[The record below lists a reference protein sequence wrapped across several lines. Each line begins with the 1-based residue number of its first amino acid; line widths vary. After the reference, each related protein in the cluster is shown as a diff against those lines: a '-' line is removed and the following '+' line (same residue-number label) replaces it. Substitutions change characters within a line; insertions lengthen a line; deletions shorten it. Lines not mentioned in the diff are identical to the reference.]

1 MGIIIRSFLYIL
13 LLLPIIRVGAQ
24 PLDAAYL
31 QKNFQLHITK
41 ASGPITLDGEFNEP
55 VWKEAEAAGSFHKK
69 YPTDVGTPKKKT
81 IVQVCYDSKF
91 IYFAITAWDSGK
103 ALIQSLKRDMG
114 HDGNDGV
121 GITLDPG
128 NEKTNGFFFTIN
140 ALNAQS
146 DDQLKI
152 GDEMPTW
159 SWDSKWFSETKIFP
173 DRWTAEIA
181 IPFKSIRYSAEKLT
195 WGVNFVRSDPK
206 SNEFSTWT
214 PVPVNFKSM
223 NLGFTG
229 ALIWK
234 EPPPQTGSNWV
245 FLPYLTGGLSTDREN
260 GEGTKA
266 TFNGG
271 FDGKLA
277 LTSSLNMDV
286 SVNPDFSQVEVDQQV
301 TNLTRF
307 NIFLPER
314 RTFFLENADL
324 FADYGIPPIRP
335 FYSRKI
341 GLDQDGN
348 RIPIIMGARVTGN
361 ISNST
366 RIGFMD
372 MQTGA
377 QDGYRPENYMATS
390 ISHRVLKRS
399 VIKAYFL
406 NRENFI
412 SSAEKAANPLNS
424 YGRNA
429 GTEFNYINNTGKWN
443 VWAAYHHSFKQNI
456 TKDNQ
461 YMNTGFQFTNRHWG
475 IVTDMGSVG
484 TNYYT
489 DMGFV
494 ARIDNYDALKDT
506 VVRMGF
512 KQLYNEITYRLF
524 PEKGKV
530 VQHVMKFTTF
540 VVLNPDYTHNET
552 NLEASYNITFKNT
565 SGIEIT
571 GTHNRVDMLYPT
583 SFTEGTPLP
592 VGKYDF
598 QQLELSYQTDFR
610 KPVNVLVKLAG
621 GEFYN
626 GNYQSVRTVVGIRH
640 QPHINVALQAEYNR
654 IQLPGAYG
662 STKLVLIAPR
672 IEWNFNTRLFWTTFI
687 QYNTQRNNFNI
698 NSRLQYRFR
707 PMSDLYVV
715 YTDNYF
721 VTPVVTNKNR
731 ALVFKLSY
739 WIN

>member
-1 MGIIIRSFLYIL
+1 MGIFIRHFLYIS
-13 LLLPIIRVGAQ
+13 LLLPFIQVGAQ

-31 QKNFQLHITK
+31 QSNFKLHITK
-41 ASGPITLDGEFNEP
+41 TSGPIKLDGDFNEA
-55 VWKEAEAAGSFHKK
+55 VWKEAESAGAFHKK
-69 YPTDVGTPKKKT
+69 YPTDIGAPKKKT

-103 ALIQSLKRDMG
+103 ALIQSLKRDIG

-195 WGVNFVRSDPK
+195 WGINFVRSDPK
-206 SNEFSTWT
+206 SNEYSTWT

-234 EPPPQTGSNWV
+234 EPPPKTGSNWV

-260 GEGTKA
+260 GTETKA

-390 ISHRVLKRS
+390 VSHRVLKRS

-412 SSAEKAANPLNS
+412 TSAEKEANPLNA

-429 GTEFNYINNTGKWN
+429 GTEFNYINSTGKWN

-456 TKDNQ
+456 KKDNQ

-530 VQHVMKFTTF
+530 VQHEINLTTF

-552 NLEASYNITFKNT
+552 NLEASYNINFRNT

-610 KPVNVLVKLAG
+610 KPVNVSVRLAG

-626 GNYQSVRTVVGIRH
+626 GNYQSVRTVLGIRH
-640 QPHINVALQAEYNR
+640 QPHLNIALQAEYNR
-654 IQLPGAYG
+654 IELPGAYG

-721 VTPVVTNKNR
+721 VTPVITNKNR

>member
-1 MGIIIRSFLYIL
+1 MGIFIRHFLYIS
-13 LLLPIIRVGAQ
+13 LLLPFIQVGAQ

-31 QKNFQLHITK
+31 QSNFKLHITK
-41 ASGPITLDGEFNEP
+41 TSGPIKLDGDFNEA
-55 VWKEAEAAGSFHKK
+55 VWKEAESAGAFHKK
-69 YPTDVGTPKKKT
+69 YPTDIGAPKKKT

-103 ALIQSLKRDMG
+103 ALIQSLKRDIG

-195 WGVNFVRSDPK
+195 WGINFVRSDPK
-206 SNEFSTWT
+206 SNEYSTWT

-234 EPPPQTGSNWV
+234 EPPPKTGSNWV

-260 GEGTKA
+260 GTETKA

-390 ISHRVLKRS
+390 VSHRVLKRS

-412 SSAEKAANPLNS
+412 TSSEKEANPLNA

-429 GTEFNYINNTGKWN
+429 GTEFNYINSTGKWN

-456 TKDNQ
+456 KKDNQ

-530 VQHVMKFTTF
+530 VQHEINLTTF

-552 NLEASYNITFKNT
+552 NLEASYNINFRNT

-610 KPVNVLVKLAG
+610 KPVNVSVRLAG

-626 GNYQSVRTVVGIRH
+626 GNYQSVRTVLGIRH
-640 QPHINVALQAEYNR
+640 QPHLNIALQAEYNR
-654 IQLPGAYG
+654 IELPGAYG

-721 VTPVVTNKNR
+721 VTPVITNKNR

>member
-1 MGIIIRSFLYIL
+1 MGIFIRHFLYIS
-13 LLLPIIRVGAQ
+13 LLLPFIQVGAQ

-31 QKNFQLHITK
+31 QSNFKLHITK
-41 ASGPITLDGEFNEP
+41 TSGPIKLDGEFNEA
-55 VWKEAEAAGSFHKK
+55 VWKEAESAGAFHKK
-69 YPTDVGTPKKKT
+69 YPTDVGAPKKKT

-103 ALIQSLKRDMG
+103 ALIQSLKRDIG

-195 WGVNFVRSDPK
+195 WGINFVRSDPK
-206 SNEFSTWT
+206 SNEYSTWT

-234 EPPPQTGSNWV
+234 EPPPKTGSNWV

-260 GEGTKA
+260 GTETKA

-390 ISHRVLKRS
+390 VSHRVLKRS

-412 SSAEKAANPLNS
+412 TSAEKEANPLNA

-429 GTEFNYINNTGKWN
+429 GTEFNYINSTGKWN

-456 TKDNQ
+456 KKDNQ

-506 VVRMGF
+506 IVRMGF

-530 VQHVMKFTTF
+530 VQHEINLTTF

-552 NLEASYNITFKNT
+552 NLEASYNINFRNT

-610 KPVNVLVKLAG
+610 KPVNVSVRLAG

-626 GNYQSVRTVVGIRH
+626 GNYQSVRTVLGIRH
-640 QPHINVALQAEYNR
+640 QPHLNIALQAEYNR
-654 IQLPGAYG
+654 IELPGAYG

-721 VTPVVTNKNR
+721 VTPVITNKNR

>member
-1 MGIIIRSFLYIL
+1 MATRKITYL
-13 LLLPIIRVGAQ
+13 LAICLISAVRIQAQ
-24 PLDAAYL
+24 VLDAQYL
-31 QKNFQLHITK
+31 QSNFKLQISKTN
-41 ASGPITLDGEFNEP
+41 SPILLDGEFNEP
-55 VWKEAEAAGSFHKK
+55 VWKEAAIATSFHKK
-69 YPTDVGTPKKKT
+69 YPSDIGKPQKQTY
-81 IVQVCYDSKF
+81 VQVCYDSKF
-91 IYFAITAWDSGK
+91 IYFAVTAWDSGK

-128 NEKTNGFFFTIN
+128 NEKTTGFFFTVN
-140 ALNAQS
+140 AFNAQS

-159 SWDSKWFSETKIFP
+159 SWDCKWFSETKIYK

-181 IPFKSIRYSAEKLT
+181 IPFKSIRYSADKLI
-195 WGVNFVRSDPK
+195 WGINFVRSDPK
-206 SNEFSTWT
+206 SNEYSTWT

-234 EPPPQTGSNWV
+234 EPPPEASSNYV
-245 FLPYLTGGLSTDREN
+245 FLPYLTGGASADKEN
-260 GEGTKA
+260 GESTRA

-271 FDGKLA
+271 FDGKWA
-277 LTSSLNMDV
+277 LTSSLNLDV
-286 SVNPDFSQVEVDQQV
+286 TVNPDFSQVEVDQQV

-324 FADYGIPPIRP
+324 FAEYGIPPIRP

-341 GLDQDGN
+341 GLDPDGN
-348 RIPIIMGARVTGN
+348 RIPIIAGARVTGN
-361 ISNST
+361 ISGKT

-377 QDGYRPENYMATS
+377 LNNYRPENYMAAS
-390 ISHRVLKRS
+390 INHRVLKRS
-399 VIKAYFL
+399 VIKAYML
-406 NRENFI
+406 NRENLI
-412 SSAEKAANPLNS
+412 SSAEKQANPLNA

-429 GTEFNYINNTGKWN
+429 GTEWNYINNDGKWN

-456 TKDNQ
+456 ADKNQ
-461 YMNTGFQFTNRHWG
+461 YIDAGFMHTNRHWSF
-475 IVTDMGSVG
+475 VLDVGSVG

-494 ARIDNYDALKDT
+494 ARINNYDAIRDT
-506 VVRMGF
+506 LIRMGF
-512 KQLYNEITYRLF
+512 KQLYNDVTYRIF

-530 VQHVMKFTTF
+530 VQHVFKATSFA
-540 VVLNPDYTHNET
+540 VVNPDYTHNET
-552 NLEASYNITFKNT
+552 NLEFKYTITLKNT
-565 SGIEIT
+565 GGVELT
-571 GTHNRVDMLYPT
+571 GTHNRVSILYPT
-583 SFTEGTPLP
+583 AFTSGTPLP
-592 VGKYDF
+592 IGNYDF
-598 QQLELSYQTDFR
+598 QQLAFGYQSDMR
-610 KPVNVLVKLAG
+610 KKFNVMLKLAG

-626 GNYQSVRTVVGIRH
+626 GHYQSIRTVLTIRH
-640 QPHINVALQAEYNR
+640 QPHINIALQAEYNK
-654 IQLPGAYG
+654 IQLPGDYG
-662 STKLVLIAPR
+662 STELILIAPR
-672 IEWNFNTRLFWTTFI
+672 FECNFNTRLFWTTFV

-721 VTPVVTNKNR
+721 ITPVFNNRNR

>member
-1 MGIIIRSFLYIL
+1 MGILVRKILYIL
-13 LLLPIIRVGAQ
+13 LLLPVIRVNAQ
-24 PLDAAYL
+24 ALDAQYL
-31 QKNFQLHITK
+31 QSNFQLHIAKST
-41 ASGPITLDGEFNEP
+41 GPITLDGEFNEP
-55 VWKEAEAAGSFHKK
+55 VWKEAEAARSFHKK
-69 YPTDVGTPKKKT
+69 YPTDVGEPKKKT
-81 IVQVCYDSKF
+81 TVQVCYDSKF
-91 IYFAITAWDSGK
+91 IYFAVTAWDSGK

-181 IPFKSIRYSAEKLT
+181 IPFKSIRYSAAKLI
-195 WGVNFVRSDPK
+195 WGINFVRSDPK

-260 GEGTKA
+260 GISTKA

-277 LTSSLNMDV
+277 LSSSVNMDV

-361 ISNST
+361 ISNAT

-377 QDGYRPENYMATS
+377 LNGYRPENYMATS
-390 ISHRVLKRS
+390 LSHRVLKRS

-412 SSAEKAANPLNS
+412 SSAEKEANPLNA

-429 GTEFNYINNTGKWN
+429 GTEFNYINSTGKWN
-443 VWAAYHHSFKQNI
+443 VWAAYHHSFKPNI
-456 TKDNQ
+456 TQKNQ
-461 YMNTGFQFTNRHWG
+461 YVNTGFQFTNRHWG
-475 IVTDMGSVG
+475 FLIDVGSVG

-494 ARIDNYDALKDT
+494 ARINNYDAIGDT

-512 KQLYNEITYRLF
+512 KQMYQETTYRLF
-524 PEKGKV
+524 PDKGKV
-530 VQHVMKFTTF
+530 VQHVWKLTSF
-540 VVLNPDYTHNET
+540 VVWNPDYTHNET
-552 NLEASYNITFKNT
+552 NIEAAYNITLKNT
-565 SGIEIT
+565 SGIQVS

-592 VGKYDF
+592 AGMYDF
-598 QQLELSYQTDFR
+598 QQFALSYQTDFR
-610 KPVNVLVKLAG
+610 KPVNVLFKVAG

-626 GNYQSVRTVVGIRH
+626 GNYQSVRTVLGIRH
-640 QPHINVALQAEYNR
+640 QPHINIALQAEYNR
-654 IQLPGAYG
+654 IQLPGVYG
-662 STKLVLIAPR
+662 NTKLILIAPR

-715 YTDNYF
+715 YTDNYY
-721 VTPVVTNKNR
+721 VTPVMTNKNR

>member
-1 MGIIIRSFLYIL
+1 MGIFIRFFLYAL
-13 LLLPIIRVGAQ
+13 LLLPAFRVGAQ
-24 PLDAAYL
+24 ALDAAYL
-31 QKNFQLHITK
+31 QSNFQLHITK
-41 ASGPITLDGEFNEP
+41 TSGPITLDGEFNEP
-55 VWKEAEAAGSFHKK
+55 VWKEAESAGSFHKK
-69 YPTDVGTPKKKT
+69 YPTDVGSPKKKT
-81 IVQVCYDSKF
+81 NVQVCYDSKF

-159 SWDSKWFSETKIFP
+159 SWDSKWFSETKIFA

-206 SNEFSTWT
+206 SNEYSTWT

-260 GEGTKA
+260 GVGTKA

-361 ISNST
+361 ISNAT

-377 QDGYRPENYMATS
+377 QNGYRPENYMATS
-390 ISHRVLKRS
+390 VSHRVLKRS

-412 SSAEKAANPLNS
+412 SSAEKAANPLNA

-429 GTEFNYINNTGKWN
+429 GTEFNYINSTGKWN
-443 VWAAYHHSFKQNI
+443 VWGAYHHSFKQNI
-456 TKDNQ
+456 TQKNQ
-461 YMNTGFQFTNRHWG
+461 YVNTGFQFTNRHWG
-475 IVTDMGSVG
+475 IVTDVGSVG

-494 ARIDNYDALKDT
+494 ARIDNYDAVKDT
-506 VVRMGF
+506 VFRMGF
-512 KQLYNEITYRLF
+512 KQLYNEVSYRLF

-530 VQHVMKFTTF
+530 VQHEINLTTF
-540 VVLNPDYTHNET
+540 VVLNPDY
-552 NLEASYNITFKNT
+552 A
-565 SGIEIT
+565 
-571 GTHNRVDMLYPT
+571 
-583 SFTEGTPLP
+583 
-592 VGKYDF
+592 
-598 QQLELSYQTDFR
+598 
-610 KPVNVLVKLAG
+610 
-621 GEFYN
+621 
-626 GNYQSVRTVVGIRH
+626 
-640 QPHINVALQAEYNR
+640 
-654 IQLPGAYG
+654 
-662 STKLVLIAPR
+662 
-672 IEWNFNTRLFWTTFI
+672 
-687 QYNTQRNNFNI
+687 
-698 NSRLQYRFR
+698 
-707 PMSDLYVV
+707 
-715 YTDNYF
+715 
-721 VTPVVTNKNR
+721 
-731 ALVFKLSY
+731 
-739 WIN
+739 

>member
-1 MGIIIRSFLYIL
+1 MGIFIRNFLYIL
-13 LLLPIIRVGAQ
+13 LLLPFIRVSAQ

-31 QKNFQLHITK
+31 QSNFQLHITK
-41 ASGPITLDGEFNEP
+41 TSGPITLDGEFNEP
-55 VWKEAEAAGSFHKK
+55 VWKEAEAAGAFHKK

-260 GEGTKA
+260 GVGTKA

-377 QDGYRPENYMATS
+377 LNGYRPENYMATS

-412 SSAEKAANPLNS
+412 SSAEKAANPLNA

-429 GTEFNYINNTGKWN
+429 GTEFNYINSTGKWN

-461 YMNTGFQFTNRHWG
+461 YMNAGFQFTNRHWR
-475 IVTDMGSVG
+475 IVTDMGTMG

-494 ARIDNYDALKDT
+494 ARIENYDALKDT

-512 KQLYNEITYRLF
+512 KQLYNELSYRLF

-530 VQHVMKFTTF
+530 VQHVMKLTTF

-552 NLEASYNITFKNT
+552 NLEANYNVTFKNT
-565 SGIEIT
+565 SGIQVMA
-571 GTHNRVDMLYPT
+571 THNRVNMLYPT
-583 SFTEGTPLP
+583 LFTSGTPLP
-592 VGKYDF
+592 VGVYDF
-598 QQLELSYQTDFR
+598 QQLSVSYQTDFR

-626 GNYQSVRTVVGIRH
+626 GNYQSIRTVLSIRH
-640 QPHINVALQAEYNR
+640 QPHINIALQAEYNK
-654 IQLPGAYG
+654 IQLPNPYG
-662 STKLVLIAPR
+662 STELILIAPR
-672 IEWNFNTRLFWTTFI
+672 VEWNFNTRLFWTTFI

-715 YTDNYF
+715 FTDNYF
-721 VTPVVTNKNR
+721 VTPVMTNKNR

>member
-1 MGIIIRSFLYIL
+1 M
-13 LLLPIIRVGAQ
+13 LLLPAVRGGAQ
-24 PLDAAYL
+24 ALDAQYL
-31 QKNFQLHITK
+31 QSNFKLHISK
-41 ASGPITLDGEFNEP
+41 SNSPITLDGEFNEP

-69 YPTDVGTPKKKT
+69 YPTDVGEPKKKT
-81 IVQVCYDSKF
+81 TVQVCYDSKF
-91 IYFAITAWDSGK
+91 IYFAVTAWDSGK

-181 IPFKSIRYSAEKLT
+181 IPFKSIRYSAEKLL
-195 WGVNFVRSDPK
+195 WGINFVRSDPK

-260 GEGTKA
+260 GAAAKA

-277 LTSSLNMDV
+277 LSSSVNMDV

-307 NIFLPER
+307 DIFLPER

-377 QDGYRPENYMATS
+377 LNGYRPENYMAAS
-390 ISHRVLKRS
+390 VSQRVLKRS

-412 SSAEKAANPLNS
+412 SSAEKEANPLNA

-429 GTEFNYINNTGKWN
+429 GAEFNYINSTGKWN
-443 VWAAYHHSFKQNI
+443 IWGAYHHSFKQNI
-456 TKDNQ
+456 TQKNQ
-461 YMNTGFQFTNRHWG
+461 YVNTGFQFTNRHWG
-475 IVTDMGSVG
+475 IVTDVGSVG

-494 ARIDNYDALKDT
+494 ARINNYDALRDT
-506 VVRMGF
+506 VVRMGL
-512 KQLYNEITYRLF
+512 KQLYNELTYRIF
-524 PEKGKV
+524 PDKGKV
-530 VQHVMKFTTF
+530 VQHVWKLTTF
-540 VVLNPDYTHNET
+540 VVWNPDFTHNET
-552 NLEASYNITFKNT
+552 NLEASYNITVKNT
-565 SGIEIT
+565 SGIEVT

-583 SFTEGTPLP
+583 SFTEGAPLP
-592 VGKYDF
+592 VGMYDF

-610 KPVNVLVKLAG
+610 KPINILVKLAG

-626 GNYQSVRTVVGIRH
+626 GHYQSVRTVLGIRN
-640 QPHINVALQAEYNR
+640 QPHINIALQAEYNR
-654 IQLPGAYG
+654 IQLPGLYG
-662 STKLVLIAPR
+662 STQLVLIAPR

-707 PMSDLYVV
+707 PMSDLFVV

-721 VTPVVTNKNR
+721 VTPMVTNKNR

>member
-1 MGIIIRSFLYIL
+1 MGIFIRRFLYIS
-13 LLLPIIRVGAQ
+13 LLLPFIQVGAQ

-31 QKNFQLHITK
+31 QSNFKLHITK
-41 ASGPITLDGEFNEP
+41 TSGPIKLDGDFNEA
-55 VWKEAEAAGSFHKK
+55 VWKEAESAGAFHKK
-69 YPTDVGTPKKKT
+69 YPTDIGAPKKKT

-103 ALIQSLKRDMG
+103 ALIQSLKRDIG

-195 WGVNFVRSDPK
+195 WGINFVRSDPK
-206 SNEFSTWT
+206 SNEYSTWT

-234 EPPPQTGSNWV
+234 EPPPKTGSNWV

-260 GEGTKA
+260 GTETKA

-390 ISHRVLKRS
+390 VSHRVLKRS

-412 SSAEKAANPLNS
+412 TSSEKEANPLNA

-429 GTEFNYINNTGKWN
+429 GTEFNYINSTGKWN

-456 TKDNQ
+456 KKDNQ

-530 VQHVMKFTTF
+530 VQHEINLTTF

-552 NLEASYNITFKNT
+552 NLEASYNINFRNT

-610 KPVNVLVKLAG
+610 KPVNVSVRLAG

-626 GNYQSVRTVVGIRH
+626 GNYQSVRTVLGIRH
-640 QPHINVALQAEYNR
+640 QPHLNIALQAEYNR
-654 IQLPGAYG
+654 IELPGAYG

-721 VTPVVTNKNR
+721 VTPVITNKNR

>member
-1 MGIIIRSFLYIL
+1 MGIFFRRFLYIS
-13 LLLPIIRVGAQ
+13 LLLPFIQVGAQ

-31 QKNFQLHITK
+31 QSNFKLHITK
-41 ASGPITLDGEFNEP
+41 TSGPIKLDGEFNEA
-55 VWKEAEAAGSFHKK
+55 VWKEAESAGAFHKK
-69 YPTDVGTPKKKT
+69 YPTDVGAPKKKT

-103 ALIQSLKRDMG
+103 ALIQSLKRDIG

-195 WGVNFVRSDPK
+195 WGINFVRSDPK
-206 SNEFSTWT
+206 SNEYSTWT

-234 EPPPQTGSNWV
+234 EPPPKTGSNWV

-260 GEGTKA
+260 GVGTKA

-390 ISHRVLKRS
+390 VSHRVLKRS

-412 SSAEKAANPLNS
+412 TSAEKEANPLNA

-429 GTEFNYINNTGKWN
+429 GTEFNYINSTGKWN

-456 TKDNQ
+456 KKDNQ

-530 VQHVMKFTTF
+530 VQHEINLTTF

-552 NLEASYNITFKNT
+552 NLEASYNINFRNT

-610 KPVNVLVKLAG
+610 KPVNVSVRLAG

-626 GNYQSVRTVVGIRH
+626 GIYQSVRTVLGIRH
-640 QPHINVALQAEYNR
+640 QPHLNIALQAEYNR
-654 IQLPGAYG
+654 IELPGAYG

-721 VTPVVTNKNR
+721 VTPVITNKNR

>member
-1 MGIIIRSFLYIL
+1 MGIFITRFLYIL
-13 LLLPIIRVGAQ
+13 FLLPFIQVGAQ

-31 QKNFQLHITK
+31 QSNFKLHITK
-41 ASGPITLDGEFNEP
+41 TSGPIKLDGEFNEL
-55 VWKEAEAAGSFHKK
+55 VWKEAESAGAFHKK
-69 YPTDVGTPKKKT
+69 YPTDVGAPKKKT

-103 ALIQSLKRDMG
+103 ALIQSLKRDIG

-195 WGVNFVRSDPK
+195 WGINFVRSDPK
-206 SNEFSTWT
+206 SNEYSTWT

-234 EPPPQTGSNWV
+234 EPPPKTGSNWV

-260 GEGTKA
+260 GTETKA

-390 ISHRVLKRS
+390 VSHRVLKRS

-412 SSAEKAANPLNS
+412 TSAEKEANPLNA

-429 GTEFNYINNTGKWN
+429 GTEFNYINSTGKWN

-456 TKDNQ
+456 KKDNQ

-530 VQHVMKFTTF
+530 VQHEISFTTF

-552 NLEASYNITFKNT
+552 NLEASYNINFRNT

-610 KPVNVLVKLAG
+610 KPVNVSVRLAG

-626 GNYQSVRTVVGIRH
+626 GNYQSVRTVLGIRH
-640 QPHINVALQAEYNR
+640 QPHLNIALQAEYNR
-654 IQLPGAYG
+654 IELPGAYG

-721 VTPVVTNKNR
+721 VTPVITNKNR

>member
-1 MGIIIRSFLYIL
+1 MGIFIRNFLCVL
-13 LLLPIIRVGAQ
+13 LLLPFIRVSAQ

-31 QKNFQLHITK
+31 QSNFQLHITK
-41 ASGPITLDGEFNEP
+41 STGPITLDGEFNEP
-55 VWKEAEAAGSFHKK
+55 VWKEAEAAGAFHKK
-69 YPTDVGTPKKKT
+69 YPTDVGAPKKKT
-81 IVQVCYDSKF
+81 SVQVCYDSKF
-91 IYFAITAWDSGK
+91 IYFAITAFDSGK

-245 FLPYLTGGLSTDREN
+245 FLPYLTGGLSADREN
-260 GEGTKA
+260 GVGTKA

-390 ISHRVLKRS
+390 VSHRVLKRS

-412 SSAEKAANPLNS
+412 SSAEKAANPLNA

-456 TKDNQ
+456 TKDNH
-461 YMNTGFQFTNRHWG
+461 YMNAGFQFTNRHWG
-475 IVTDMGSVG
+475 IVTDMGTVG

-494 ARIDNYDALKDT
+494 ARIENYDALKDT

-512 KQLYNEITYRLF
+512 KQLYNEMSYRLF

-530 VQHVMKFTTF
+530 VQHVMKLTTF

-552 NLEASYNITFKNT
+552 NLEANYNVTFRNT
-565 SGIEIT
+565 SGIQVMA
-571 GTHNRVDMLYPT
+571 THNRVNMLYPT
-583 SFTEGTPLP
+583 SFTSGTPLP
-592 VGKYDF
+592 VGVYDF
-598 QQLELSYQTDFR
+598 QQLAVSYQTDFR

-626 GNYQSVRTVVGIRH
+626 GNYQSIRAVLGIRH
-640 QPHINVALQAEYNR
+640 QPHINIALQAEYNK
-654 IQLPGAYG
+654 IQLPNPYG
-662 STKLVLIAPR
+662 STELILIAPR
-672 IEWNFNTRLFWTTFI
+672 VEWNFNTRLFWTTFI

-721 VTPVVTNKNR
+721 VTPVMTNKNR

>member
-1 MGIIIRSFLYIL
+1 MGIFIRRFLYIS
-13 LLLPIIRVGAQ
+13 LLLPFIQVGAQ

-31 QKNFQLHITK
+31 QSNFKLHITK
-41 ASGPITLDGEFNEP
+41 TSGPIKLDGEFNEA
-55 VWKEAEAAGSFHKK
+55 VWKEAESAGAFHKK
-69 YPTDVGTPKKKT
+69 YPTDVGAPKKKT

-103 ALIQSLKRDMG
+103 ALIQSLKRDIG

-195 WGVNFVRSDPK
+195 WGINFVRSDPK
-206 SNEFSTWT
+206 SNEYSTWT

-234 EPPPQTGSNWV
+234 EPPPKTGSNWV

-260 GEGTKA
+260 GTETKA

-390 ISHRVLKRS
+390 VSHRVLKRS

-412 SSAEKAANPLNS
+412 TSAEKEANPLNA

-429 GTEFNYINNTGKWN
+429 GTEFNYINSTGKWN

-456 TKDNQ
+456 KKDNQ

-530 VQHVMKFTTF
+530 VQHEINLTTF

-552 NLEASYNITFKNT
+552 NLEASYNINFRNT

-610 KPVNVLVKLAG
+610 KPVNVSVRLAG

-626 GNYQSVRTVVGIRH
+626 GNYQSVRTVLGIRH
-640 QPHINVALQAEYNR
+640 QPHLNIALQAEYNR
-654 IQLPGAYG
+654 IELPGAYG

-721 VTPVVTNKNR
+721 VTPVITNKNR

>member
-1 MGIIIRSFLYIL
+1 MGIFIRRFLYIS
-13 LLLPIIRVGAQ
+13 LLLPFIQVGAQ

-31 QKNFQLHITK
+31 QSNFKLHITK
-41 ASGPITLDGEFNEP
+41 TSGPIKLDGEFNEA
-55 VWKEAEAAGSFHKK
+55 VWKEAESAGAFHKK
-69 YPTDVGTPKKKT
+69 YPTDVGAPKKKT

-103 ALIQSLKRDMG
+103 ALIQSLKRDIG

-195 WGVNFVRSDPK
+195 WGINFVRSDPK
-206 SNEFSTWT
+206 SNEYSTWT

-234 EPPPQTGSNWV
+234 EPPPKTGSNWV

-260 GEGTKA
+260 GTETKA

-390 ISHRVLKRS
+390 VSHRVLKRS

-412 SSAEKAANPLNS
+412 TSAEKEANPLNA

-429 GTEFNYINNTGKWN
+429 GTEFNYINSTGKWN

-456 TKDNQ
+456 KKDNQ

-484 TNYYT
+484 TKYYT

-530 VQHVMKFTTF
+530 VQHEINLTTF

-552 NLEASYNITFKNT
+552 NLEASYNINFRNT

-610 KPVNVLVKLAG
+610 KPVNVSVRLAG

-626 GNYQSVRTVVGIRH
+626 GNYQSVRTVLGIRH
-640 QPHINVALQAEYNR
+640 QPHLNIALQAEYNR
-654 IQLPGAYG
+654 IELPGAYG

-721 VTPVVTNKNR
+721 VTPVITNKNR

>member
-1 MGIIIRSFLYIL
+1 MGIFIRRFLYVF
-13 LLLPIIRVGAQ
+13 LLLPVIRVSAQ

-31 QKNFQLHITK
+31 QSNFKLHITK
-41 ASGPITLDGEFNEP
+41 TSGPIKLDGEFNEP
-55 VWKEAEAAGSFHKK
+55 VWKEAESAGAFHKK

-195 WGVNFVRSDPK
+195 WGINFVRSDPK

-234 EPPPQTGSNWV
+234 EPPPKTGSNWV

-260 GEGTKA
+260 GTETKA

-377 QDGYRPENYMATS
+377 LNGYRPENYMATS
-390 ISHRVLKRS
+390 VSHRVLKRS

-412 SSAEKAANPLNS
+412 TSAEKEANPLNA

-429 GTEFNYINNTGKWN
+429 GTEFNYINSTGKWN

-456 TKDNQ
+456 KKDNQ

-530 VQHVMKFTTF
+530 VQHEISFTTF

-552 NLEASYNITFKNT
+552 NLEASYNINFRNT

-610 KPVNVLVKLAG
+610 KPINVLVRLAG

-626 GNYQSVRTVVGIRH
+626 GNYQSVRTVLGIRH
-640 QPHINVALQAEYNR
+640 QPHLNIALQAEYNR
-654 IQLPGAYG
+654 IELPGAYG
-662 STKLVLIAPR
+662 STKLVLISPR

-721 VTPVVTNKNR
+721 VTPVMTNKNR